1 MRDSCS
7 VSSPATRTRTGGRL
21 ARRLG
26 RALAFALVLLPATA
40 RADVVTTWVAV
51 AEFVAPRYGGP
62 QQQTRAF
69 AMIQISSPT
78 TRSTLSRRA
87 TSGTPRPVPSPPARR
102 PMRQSPPRHAASCS
116 ELLAPIPDSPAKDA
130 ALAAIQTAFDA
141 TVGPGPYDAPTT
153 AGLAVGEAA
162 ADAILDLRAGDGS
175 DNPHLPYDEPVVPGV
190 HQPTPNPEF
199 PAVTTPLFANW
210 ANVTTFSINHS
221 AQFEVEPG
229 AIFDLLGDAY
239 TAEYNEVK
247 SLGDARVRGSAAN
260 ANSELTDIARFWPG
274 GGANW
279 NANTRTIVGGRGLDR
294 WGHAR
299 LFALMN
305 MAQADAAIANQ
316 KWKYT
321 YNFWRP
327 VTAIRWPDEG
337 NPNTESDPIWRP
349 LLNTPP
355 YPDFPSAL
363 SVLTGAATSV
373 LREFFGTDDIAFSAT
388 VTVGSLPLP
397 APLGPIGAKDHHA
410 QLHLALAGGLRGP
423 DLACLRRPP
432 LPGSLHRRRP
442 SRHEDRPLRGPHRAQ
457 ASSRQEVAVSQPGR
471 RADPRVRPVS

>member
-1 MRDSCS
+1 MRDSYS
-7 VSSPATRTRTGGRL
+7 VSSPATPTRTGGRL

-69 AMIQISSPT
+69 AMIQISVHDALNTIQGRYQRYAATGPLSP
-78 TRSTLSRRA
+78 SASPDAAVAAASRR
-87 TSGTPRPVPSPPARR
+87 V
-102 PMRQSPPRHAASCS
+102 ML

-299 LFALMN
+299 LFAMMN

-327 VTAIRWPDEG
+327 VTAIRWPDDG
-337 NPNTESDPIWRP
+337 NPNTASDPIWRP

-373 LREFFGTDDIAFSAT
+373 LREFFGADDIPFTAT
-388 VTVGSLPLP
+388 VTVPSLPLP
-397 APLGPIGAKDHHA
+397 APLVPLAPKTITRNYTSLSQAASEA
-410 QLHLALAGGLRGP
+410 QMSRVYAGLHYREACTAGGLHGTKI
-423 DLACLRRPP
+423 
-432 LPGSLHRRRP
+432 
-442 SRHEDRPLRGPHRAQ
+442 
-457 ASSRQEVAVSQPGR
+457 GR
-471 RADPRVRPVS
+471 FVVRTELRPVRGKN